1 MILEVLQFVGNM
13 LTQILEIPLP
23 WGFTF
28 GQMLVGVLFFGILIS
43 VLKAIFTSITTGTG
57 KSRGSSSDGGE

>member
-1 MILEVLQFVGNM
+1 MILNILEFIGNM
-13 LTQILEIPLP
+13 LTQLLDIQLP

-43 VLKAIFTSITTGTG
+43 VLKAIFTSITAGTG
-57 KSRGSSSDGGE
+57 RSRGSAKDGSD